1 MLDSLIELWCD
12 GNNMAH
18 GHKHPVPLMKRRS
31 NKKPIFNNV
40 FTDKHSRKTSAT
52 SAANRSV
59 ATVNLDNKI
68 TLRQRTL
75 FQTASLLLLFSF
87 LLQPIF
93 AQAEA
98 QAQAEPLEPTELT
111 PQETITDKQ
120 PPADET
126 LVEPELELEI
136 EPEPEPEIQLPP
148 QSEPEPEIQLES
160 ESATQTMETNT
171 TELPAADALTPA
183 TSSTATTT
191 AVLPDPEATV
201 DTTSAPEPV
210 ASSTATT
217 TQTAQDNQESEGAG
231 SSNDESDTTDDQ
243 AELTV
248 ASENV
253 VSVVQT
259 DAEFSF
265 NSNECTQIEDGS
277 FYCQKATAPVVQQN
291 DLFAALDRDGDLE
304 IYLRREGEN
313 IQITQNLVDDA
324 SPFFDVRSNTVVWH
338 RLLQDRYQIVSYDV
352 ASGEEEI
359 ITDTRVNNMEPSR
372 SGDATVWQ
380 RWVDNNWEIILS
392 QAGEEVQ
399 LTDSIE
405 HDIAPNIR
413 GDLVIWNVRASDGT
427 HSLMTYD
434 VSSGVYNEISDPDGV
449 AVSNP
454 RMVVV
459 YDAVYA
465 NGDTIMRGFDLITG
479 ELIPLQQ
486 IPAELPEQL
495 PEPDSTGETRAFIAP
510 APAKP
515 EQAEEESEPDP
526 ITDDFDKEMDLNLAT
541 STPATSTVSENSD
554 DLFELDLRL
563 VPETVGPVDPIIDDL
578 VILPLASGTTSTS
591 TQN

>member
-1 MLDSLIELWCD
+1 
-12 GNNMAH
+12 MAH

-40 FTDKHSRKTSAT
+40 FTDKHSRETSAT